1 MIAAFLYRNP
11 RLLVLSLVVIIM
23 AGVTA
28 IWVLP
33 RLEDPI
39 LSRRVAV
46 ISTVYPG
53 ANAVQIESTITR
65 PLEEA
70 LAGISEIKQIRSNC
84 GASISNLV
92 IELEDAV
99 TDVEP
104 VWSRVQKKMV
114 DTAQDFPPICQP
126 TELEIFPLKAYA
138 SILSLEWRDSDA
150 QDSEGQAIL
159 LRRLA
164 KTLRSRIL
172 AIPGTEQVNTFGD
185 PGEEIVVRIEPD
197 TLFAT
202 GLSAAA
208 LAQQVQSGHADQ
220 AAGSL
225 QSEDASL
232 MLDLKAPELSI
243 ARIEDV
249 QITWGPNPH
258 HASLSELAT
267 VEKRTIQ
274 PAQQRAIINEAPAIV
289 LGVMVDDAMR
299 VDQWANQLDQVID
312 NFQADY
318 PSEVRVAT
326 LFSQRSHIEHR
337 MRVLVQN
344 LAMSTAAVVLV
355 LLLLMGWR
363 SMVVVAMALPLSA
376 LLVFTGMRA
385 LEIPIHQMSV
395 TGLIVALGLLI
406 DNAIVM
412 VEEVRS
418 RIYSGK
424 SALVAIRGAVRHLA
438 MPLFGSTITTALA
451 FLPIATLPGPAG
463 EFVGTIAMSVILA
476 IVASFGLAMTLI
488 PALVGLTDRQS
499 RKRSVANYGLRLPAL
514 EAVYRR
520 SLILVFRFPVL
531 GVLLGL
537 ILPALGFIAAGQ
549 LDQQFFPP
557 SDRQQIQIE
566 IERPARDT
574 LGGVENTVNQIR
586 QIVDNDSR
594 LVKQHWFLGGSA
606 PTFYYNVVPRR
617 RGTPYYAQ
625 AFIDVA
631 PGKSPQKIV
640 RNLQSQIDASV
651 RDSRVIVRQLE
662 QGPPFDAPIEIRI
675 VGTDLA
681 TLHELGEQLRVLL
694 SETPDV
700 IHTRSDLQ
708 DSIPKL
714 VLDLDPV
721 ALQQA
726 RLNESDIAQFLYT
739 SVQGAAAGTTF
750 DGVEEVPVRVVV
762 DFDQDSQAE
771 QLAAL
776 VVPSQKQPSRPAPTG
791 PPGSAPSPNPL
802 PTLGSLGE
810 FELDSDIASVTRIDR
825 QRVNEVKAYINAGV
839 LPSVVV
845 RDFKKRLDNS
855 DFYLPEGYRLE
866 LGGETEQRSQA
877 VNNLI
882 ANAVVLFS
890 LMLLTLVAV
899 FRSFRS
905 AMIVAMVGGL
915 SIGLGP
921 LALYC
926 FGYPFGFM
934 AIVGTMGLV
943 GVAINDSIVV
953 LASIGA
959 APRQRWQDPQGMA
972 DIVCSCTRHIIATTL
987 TTIAGFVPLVIAGGE
1002 FWPPLAITIAGGVG
1016 GATLLAL
1023 YFVPSLKRILYP
1035 LTVSD

>member
-11 RLLVLSLVVIIM
+11 RLLVLSLLVIIM
-23 AGVTA
+23 AGLTA

-53 ANAVQIESTITR
+53 ANAIQIESTITR

-84 GASISNLV
+84 GASISNIV
-92 IELEDAV
+92 IELDDAV

-104 VWSRVQKKMV
+104 VWSRVHKKMV
-114 DTAQDFPPICQP
+114 DTSQDFPSICQA

-138 SILSLEWRDSDA
+138 SILSLEWRDANA
-150 QDSEGQAIL
+150 QDLDGQTLI

-172 AIPGTEQVNTFGD
+172 AISGTEQVNTFGD

-225 QSEDASL
+225 QSDDANL
-232 MLDLKAPELSI
+232 MLDLKAPDLAI

-249 QITWGPNPH
+249 QINWGPDPH
-258 HASLSELAT
+258 HAMLSELAT
-267 VEKRTIQ
+267 VEKRTTQ
-274 PAQQRAIINEAPAIV
+274 PTQQRAIINEKQAIV

-299 VDQWANQLDQVID
+299 VDQWSNQLDRVVQ

-326 LFSQRSHIEHR
+326 LFSQRGHIEHR
-337 MRVLVQN
+337 MEVLIQN

-355 LLLLMGWR
+355 LFLLMGWR

-376 LLVFTGMRA
+376 LLVFAGMRA

-412 VEEVRS
+412 VDEVRS
-418 RIYSGK
+418 RMYAGK
-424 SALVAIRGAVRHLA
+424 TPSVAIRQAVRHLA

-463 EFVGTIAMSVILA
+463 EFVGTIAISVILA
-476 IVASFGLAMTLI
+476 ILASFGLAMTLI
-488 PALVGLTDRQS
+488 PALVGLTNRQNE
-499 RKRSVANYGLRLPAL
+499 KQGIANYGLRLPAL
-514 EAVYRR
+514 EAIYRR

-531 GVLLGL
+531 GVVLGL
-537 ILPALGFIAAGQ
+537 ILPVLGFVAAGQ

-566 IERPARDT
+566 LERPARDT
-574 LGGVENTVNQIR
+574 LGGVEETVNEIR
-586 QIVDNDSR
+586 KIVENDSR
-594 LVKQHWFLGGSA
+594 LVNQHWFLGSSA

-617 RGTPYYAQ
+617 RGTPFYAQ

-631 PGKSPQKIV
+631 PGQSPQQIV
-640 RNLQSQIDASV
+640 RNLQSQIDDKV

-675 VGTDLA
+675 FGTDLE
-681 TLHELGEQLRVLL
+681 TLHELGEQLRALL
-694 SETPDV
+694 SETADV

-726 RLNESDIAQFLYT
+726 GLNETDISQFLYT
-739 SVQGAAAGTTF
+739 SVQGASAGMTF

-762 DFDQDSQAE
+762 NFDPDSQAE

-776 VVPSQKQPSRPAPTG
+776 MVPSPKPSPRPAPLG
-791 PPGSAPSPNPL
+791 PPGLTPVAS

-810 FELDSDIASVTRIDR
+810 FELDADIASVTRIDR

-845 RDFKKRLDNS
+845 NDFRERLQDS

-866 LGGETEQRSQA
+866 LGGEMEQRSQA

-915 SIGLGP
+915 SVGLGP

-953 LASIGA
+953 LAAIGA
-959 APRQRWQDPQGMA
+959 APRERWQTAQGMA
-972 DIVCSCTRHIIATTL
+972 DIVCSCTRHILATTV
-987 TTIAGFVPLVIAGGE
+987 TTIAGFVPLVVAGGE

-1035 LTVSD
+1035 TRHKV